1 MSLIA
6 NTLQDPSIPT
16 CALRHCR
23 VDELPGSRQVVIERI
38 ANGKLHRS
46 HLHAQELATTDF
58 PATSH
63 ELLETV
69 E

>member
-1 MSLIA
+1 VKLAMSLIA

-46 HLHAQELATTDF
+46 HLHAQELANQGTLLTTF
-58 PATSH
+58 F
-63 ELLETV
+63 
-69 E
+69 